1 MPSPPASRCS
11 RPNVDTMAPPTRTS
25 IATAL
30 CAADPALGALIEIV
44 GPPPLRR
51 PQPVAERFGTLAHAI
66 LHQQL
71 ATKAAA
77 TITGRVREALG
88 GTITPEGLLTVGPG
102 VLRGCGVSGAKEAA
116 LSDLA
121 IRVDDGRLSLGS
133 LGRLADD
140 AVIGQLVAVRGIGR
154 WTAEMFLM
162 GPLGRHD
169 IWPVGDLGVRNG
181 WGLLAAT
188 PTPTPGALEAAA
200 DHLRPWRSSVAWCC
214 WRAVDVAREN
224 GGVLPR

>member
-1 MPSPPASRCS
+1 MAS
-11 RPNVDTMAPPTRTS
+11 TTRQHV
-25 IATAL
+25 AAEL
-30 CAADPALGALIEIV
+30 AAADPAIASLLEIV
-44 GPPPLRR
+44 GPPPVRR
-51 PQPVAERFGTLAHAI
+51 PQPVAERFGTLARAI

-77 TITGRVREALG
+77 TITSRVAEALG
-88 GTITPEGLLTVGPG
+88 GAITPPGLLGIDAG

-116 LSDLA
+116 LRDLA
-121 IRVDDGRLSLGS
+121 LHVADGRLSLTH
-133 LGRLADD
+133 LGRLDD
-140 AVIGQLVAVRGIGR
+140 QAVIDQLIAVRGIGR

-181 WGLLAAT
+181 WGLLTRSTTTPSPAAM
-188 PTPTPGALEAAA
+188 EEAA

-214 WRAVDVAREN
+214 WRAVDVSREN